1 MRCWPEG
8 ITAYDYAIESPLQL
22 THDAATAIR
31 VLELAQKV
39 PTPVWGRDDLGTGEM
54 WTCNSL
60 TSWLLGRADL
70 GDSIRPPAGGRA
82 PGWDAG
88 LRVARRERAVGTQ
101 S

>member
-60 TSWLLGRADL
+60 TSWLLAAPTLATRYGRRRVGARL
-70 GDSIRPPAGGRA
+70 AGMRG
-82 PGWDAG
+82 
-88 LRVARRERAVGTQ
+88 
-101 S
+101 